1 MEEYLSF
8 LRTPTEIANANF
20 SLTFSLTTGIKK
32 KLSEITKNEKTKH
45 NIMFIL
51 ATSKLNIIE
60 TLVSQA
66 LIDLVISPKEY
77 KTIINENENY
87 EKLKKS
93 IRMIKSSDEL
103 NDKEVEKKKKKMEK
117 ITKICRIKKYF
128 SCLTHIKC

>member
-45 NIMFIL
+45 NIMFML

-66 LIDLVISPKEY
+66 LIDLEISHKEY
-77 KTIINENENY
+77 KTITNEKENY
-87 EKLKKS
+87 EKLKKI
-93 IRMIKSSDEL
+93 IRMEKSSDEL
-103 NDKEVEKKKKKMEK
+103 NDKEVEKMKKLEK

-128 SCLTHIKC
+128 SCLAHIKC

>member
-8 LRTPTEIANANF
+8 LRASAEIASANF
-20 SLTFSLTTGIKK
+20 GLTFSLTTGIKK
-32 KLSEITKNEKTKH
+32 KLSEITKNEKKKR
-45 NIMFIL
+45 NKMFIL
-51 ATSKLNIIE
+51 ATSELNIIE

-66 LIDLVISPKEY
+66 LIDLEISHKEY
-77 KTIINENENY
+77 KTITNEKENY

-93 IRMIKSSDEL
+93 IRMEKSSDEL
-103 NDKEVEKKKKKMEK
+103 NDKEVEKKKKLEK

>member
-1 MEEYLSF
+1 
-8 LRTPTEIANANF
+8 
-20 SLTFSLTTGIKK
+20 
-32 KLSEITKNEKTKH
+32 
-45 NIMFIL
+45 MFML

-103 NDKEVEKKKKKMEK
+103 NDKEVEKKKKNGENNKN
-117 ITKICRIKKYF
+117 
-128 SCLTHIKC
+128 L

>member
-1 MEEYLSF
+1 
-8 LRTPTEIANANF
+8 
-20 SLTFSLTTGIKK
+20 
-32 KLSEITKNEKTKH
+32 
-45 NIMFIL
+45 MFIL

-103 NDKEVEKKKKKMEK
+103 NDKEVEKKKKNGENNKN
-117 ITKICRIKKYF
+117 
-128 SCLTHIKC
+128 L

>member
-1 MEEYLSF
+1 
-8 LRTPTEIANANF
+8 
-20 SLTFSLTTGIKK
+20 
-32 KLSEITKNEKTKH
+32 
-45 NIMFIL
+45 MFIL

-103 NDKEVEKKKKKMEK
+103 NDKEVEKKKKKWRK
-117 ITKICRIKKYF
+117 
-128 SCLTHIKC
+128 

>member
-20 SLTFSLTTGIKK
+20 NLTFSLTTGIKK

-103 NDKEVEKKKKKMEK
+103 NDKEVEKKKKKWRK
-117 ITKICRIKKYF
+117 
-128 SCLTHIKC
+128 

>member
-1 MEEYLSF
+1 
-8 LRTPTEIANANF
+8 
-20 SLTFSLTTGIKK
+20 
-32 KLSEITKNEKTKH
+32 
-45 NIMFIL
+45 MFIL

-93 IRMIKSSDEL
+93 ITMIKSSDEL
-103 NDKEVEKKKKKMEK
+103 NDKEVEKKKKKK
-117 ITKICRIKKYF
+117 WRK
-128 SCLTHIKC
+128 

>member
-1 MEEYLSF
+1 M
-8 LRTPTEIANANF
+8 
-20 SLTFSLTTGIKK
+20 KK
-32 KLSEITKNEKTKH
+32 KKRNK
-45 NIMFIL
+45 MFIL

-66 LIDLVISPKEY
+66 LINLEISHKEY
-77 KTIINENENY
+77 KTITNEKENY

-93 IRMIKSSDEL
+93 IRMEKSSDEL
-103 NDKEVEKKKKKMEK
+103 NDKEVEKKKKLEK

>member
-103 NDKEVEKKKKKMEK
+103 NDKEVEKKKKMEK